1 MNPPGPVQEYMAIP
15 AVAENEVVLPEQ
27 ITFVPVIL
35 HEGSE
40 FTVKETIE
48 DVTNPQLLLVMMTL

>member
-1 MNPPGPVQEYMAIP
+1 MAIP

-48 DVTNPQLLLVMMTL
+48 DVTNPQLLLVTMTL

>member
-27 ITFVPVIL
+27 ITLAPVML
-35 HEGSE
+35 HEGRE
-40 FTVKETIE
+40 FTVNETIE
-48 DVTNPQLLLVMMTL
+48 DVTNPQVPVTMTL